1 MSILQE
7 ELEAKDAELA
17 RLKEM
22 LSQKEAAAED
32 TAVEE
37 IHEAA
42 DEMNAT
48 VSSPQ
53 PIKLEA

>member
-7 ELEAKDAELA
+7 ELEAKDVDLA

-22 LSQKEAAAED
+22 LSQKEAAED

-42 DEMNAT
+42 DEMNASA
-48 VSSPQ
+48 SSPQ
-53 PIKLEA
+53 LIKIEA